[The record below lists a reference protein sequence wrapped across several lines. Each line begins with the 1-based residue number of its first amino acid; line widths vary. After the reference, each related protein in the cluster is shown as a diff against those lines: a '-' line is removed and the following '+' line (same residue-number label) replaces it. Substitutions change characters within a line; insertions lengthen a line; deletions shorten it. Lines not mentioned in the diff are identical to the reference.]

1 MPQVPFVVE
10 LNAGTYYLCACGE
23 SKNLPYCDGA
33 HKGTHKGTHKGSSHE
48 PYEVELQERQT
59 VAICGCRQSASRP
72 FCDGTHLTL
81 A

>member
-1 MPQVPFVVE
+1 MQQVPFVVE
-10 LNAGTYYLCACGE
+10 LNPGTYYLCACGQ
-23 SKNLPYCDGA
+23 SKNLPYCDG
-33 HKGTHKGTHKGSSHE
+33 THKGSGNE
-48 PYEVELQERQT
+48 PFKVELQERQT